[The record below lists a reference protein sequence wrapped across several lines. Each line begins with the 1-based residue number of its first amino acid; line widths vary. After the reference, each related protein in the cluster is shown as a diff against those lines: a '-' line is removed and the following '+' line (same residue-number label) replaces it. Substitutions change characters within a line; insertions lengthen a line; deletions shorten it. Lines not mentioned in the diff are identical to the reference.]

1 MNARGAPIR
10 RRRAGLVGRGPVA
23 SRGADPDSV
32 GPPTGDRSGARR
44 PGRSGA
50 DAVAL
55 GDAPQHGPV
64 EAVERAVEQHA
75 PFPWRRRR
83 RRRGWSQPS
92 AIQRSRSR
100 VSEGAADVDAQAA
113 DLRHRPLTPAR
124 TRSSAPVE
132 RFLQPVGHLRG
143 EALLDLQGA
152 GVGLH
157 HAVDSPRFPRRPGRA
172 MGERGGLLRAR
183 ARVSVGGEVRFQ
195 DVGDPPGGASECDF
209 RELPQDG
216 SGRRVDNHVVAERHL
231 QQEVPGRSLS
241 PSGNPRG
248 Q

>member
-1 MNARGAPIR
+1 MVRDSHSCRVRASSRSNP
-10 RRRAGLVGRGPVA
+10 RRAGVVREPVAWTPSSDTHERSLSSATLTQRGP
-23 SRGADPDSV
+23 
-32 GPPTGDRSGARR
+32 GPSSSPVRR
-44 PGRSGA
+44 
-50 DAVAL
+50 
-55 GDAPQHGPV
+55 
-64 EAVERAVEQHA
+64 
-75 PFPWRRRR
+75 
-83 RRRGWSQPS
+83 
-92 AIQRSRSR
+92 
-100 VSEGAADVDAQAA
+100 
-113 DLRHRPLTPAR
+113 
-124 TRSSAPVE
+124 
-132 RFLQPVGHLRG
+132 LRG
-143 EALLDLQGA
+143 EGLVDLVGA